1 MNQTIGVAWTH
12 CLTGVSDFISYFFSF
27 PFYNRHISWICFCV
41 RDMYDFYMGVQ
52 IFYFV
57 HRCILKNTKIQ
68 LYVYWIDISLCQSPN
83 RVNICEVS
91 SWNFVSLLMS
101 FILKKKNHFDD
112 LWTYAEVVKHEF
124 SISAASTRKD
134 FWVILS
140 A

>member
-1 MNQTIGVAWTH
+1 MNPLLNWSQWFYLI
-12 CLTGVSDFISYFFSF
+12 FFSF
-27 PFYNRHISWICFCV
+27 PFYNRHISWICFGV

-101 FILKKKNHFDD
+101 FILKKKKSFWWPLD
-112 LWTYAEVVKHEF
+112 LCRSCETWVLYFCCLYKEGFLSYSV
-124 SISAASTRKD
+124 SINTVSN
-134 FWVILS
+134 
-140 A
+140 